1 MQSDLGERL
10 RIPVKCCVNSGV
22 FGRAKRFV
30 NQRFLRSLDLQP
42 GLDSRMWVYVR
53 TLINKLNCFLVVK
66 LKMNTLSYKTISVN
80 KETAKK
86 EWVVIDATDQ
96 VVGRLASKVAKLIRG
111 KYKPTFTPH
120 VDCGDNVI
128 LINAD
133 KVVFTGKKETDKV
146 YTRYTG
152 YPGGQR
158 FQTPAEL
165 RKRNGGVEKFLRH
178 AVKGM
183 LPKGPLGRSLLN
195 NLYIYEGTEHPH
207 EAQKPKAID
216 INQYK

>member
-1 MQSDLGERL
+1 
-10 RIPVKCCVNSGV
+10 
-22 FGRAKRFV
+22 
-30 NQRFLRSLDLQP
+30 
-42 GLDSRMWVYVR
+42 MWVYVR
-53 TLINKLNCFLVVK
+53 TLIIKLNCFLVVK
-66 LKMNTLSYKTISVN
+66 LKFKMNTLSYKTLSVN

-165 RKRNGGVEKFLRH
+165 RKRNGGVEKMLRH

-207 EAQKPKAID
+207 AAQQPKTID